1 MQQKFWFHA
10 FHWQLMST
18 VGSTASS
25 DVQSLNSLQLVE
37 QKKLLMFK
45 ALLVQSLGLFFFVVL
60 VFLCGFLTWW
70 WWQNR
75 HAYNPRQPMLYLI
88 KSTMYLLSSF
98 LRYTSI
104 FVIKSTEVKDQ
115 LFDLGQ
121 TTNCLQVSG
130 TSNICFSAQVVFP
143 MSDCYFYNKDRK
155 E

>member
-37 QKKLLMFK
+37 QKLIMFN
-45 ALLVQSLGLFFFVVL
+45 QSTPCSKSGFVFFVVL

-75 HAYNPRQPMLYLI
+75 HAYNPRQPMLYLS

-98 LRYTSI
+98 LRFTSI

-115 LFDLGQ
+115 LFDLVANYQ
-121 TTNCLQVSG
+121 LLASLRNQQYLLQCPS
-130 TSNICFSAQVVFP
+130 SFSFEWLL
-143 MSDCYFYNKDRK
+143 FL
-155 E
+155 